1 MEHEIKKRA
10 VVIGGANMDISGTP
24 SGELRLRDSNP
35 GAVSVTPGGVGR
47 NIAHDLRLFGMEV
60 SLVTALGGDIY
71 GTALQGSCAG
81 LGIDLGMARV
91 LPDRRSSVYL
101 YITDE
106 SGDMLTAVND
116 MSITEELTPEYLAP
130 LMERINDF
138 DAVVIDANLT
148 EETIAFLAKNCT
160 APLYADA
167 VSAAKAK
174 RLLPALSKLRAF
186 KPNALEAQTLTGESD
201 PVKAAEKLLAM
212 GVSQVFVSLGAEG
225 LVAAESGKT
234 LRLPCEK
241 VRVVNCN
248 GAGDAAAAAIV
259 CGCTRGMSLE
269 RIAEAAVWAGAV
281 SASSPETNAPVLN
294 TVFGEHSV

>member
-35 GAVSVTPGGVGR
+35 GAVSVNPGGVGR

-174 RLLPALSKLRAF
+174 RLLPALSKLRAI